1 MFEFLKK
8 FASRSSTPGSTL
20 SMPTHAEHATNSHL
34 EVFGGVEA
42 GDLAVT
48 RYPPFDKGIPLIE
61 IDTLIRSQ
69 ADLKR
74 ASFAQPAFPEKNL
87 MSVLIRRFAIWR
99 NIFIFFRRPLLPIS
113 VAPVDCSA

>member
-34 EVFGGVEA
+34 EVFGGEEA

-69 ADLKR
+69 ADLITR
-74 ASFAQPAFPEKNL
+74 IFRTAGVSREEFNERFDPPIRNL
-87 MSVLIRRFAIWR
+87 AKHIH
-99 NIFIFFRRPLLPIS
+99 LLPATSTTYFLSLIHI
-113 VAPVDCSA
+113 